1 MNTEPKE
8 IIVLG
13 AIRAGITKFDKI
25 QKIRHIDP
33 DKLNSILEN
42 LENRT
47 LIRVEEKKGLL
58 GMKIEIVVTEKGSKE
73 IDEQVHKVK
82 TMWSQMSTLYK
93 TRDKENL
100 KQYMDDNKSFFPMMI
115 FFRVMDMALFSMMF
129 SMIGMTISDY
139 VPSESMP
146 EGWDESIG
154 EGEFD
159 MDVES

>member
-1 MNTEPKE
+1 MDTEPKD

-13 AIRAGITKFDKI
+13 AIRAGIKKFDKI

-33 DKLNSILEN
+33 DGLSSILEN
-42 LENRT
+42 LENKSM
-47 LIRVEEKKGLL
+47 IRVEEKKGLL

-129 SMIGMTISDY
+129 SIIGMTISDY